1 MCSIIGFVDKRPRN
15 VAEAMTMLTQT
26 RHRGPD
32 AVGLYVDGK
41 IAQGKGLSQLSMLP
55 RIGRICLGH
64 ARLEIVGG
72 ALGLQPATSCK
83 DELALIHNGEIYN
96 YRELRPLLEDHHFTT
111 ESDSEVLL
119 HLIEDLYEGDLAQ
132 AVRQAM
138 PLLDGMYAFA
148 VTNGESVVLARD
160 PVGKKPVYYIEGF
173 PFYFASESKALK
185 GFGREVERLDP
196 GQILVVD
203 KGRIKV
209 QEGYQ
214 IEESPIRLTH
224 MEAAIRE
231 YGIVF
236 DRAIDKRIAG
246 LDEAAVLFSGGVDST
261 LIAKAIHN
269 RGLKVTGYCVG
280 VRDAFDIQNA
290 LRSADEMGIELRTTY
305 LTEEIVEDVLPAV
318 IEAIELNGMVQVE
331 AAVPMYLAAK
341 MASEDGHKIM
351 FSGQAADELFG
362 GYSWYDQVVADQ
374 GHLTLHRR
382 MWEDIYKLYVDT
394 LEREDRMTMA
404 HSLEL
409 RCPFLDR
416 DVIRTAM
423 QISPRLK
430 IKAPEDPMR
439 KWVHREFALRQGVP
453 RFIAYGEKVRAQDG
467 SAVPLIIQSLAEKYF
482 AGRSIPEISVADYGS
497 NYRYLKEDYGTPAM
511 AAFLFEITQGHH
523 IHVFDGAGEAGYTP
537 S

>member
-15 VAEAMTMLTQT
+15 VAEAMTMLTKT

-41 IAQGKGLSQLSMLP
+41 IAHGEGLSQVSMLP
-55 RIGRICLGH
+55 RTGMICLGH

-72 ALGLQPATSCK
+72 ALGMQPVTSCNRG
-83 DELALIHNGEIYN
+83 LALIHNGEIYN
-96 YRELRPLLEDHHFTT
+96 YRELRQLLEDHRFAT

-119 HLIEDLYEGDLAQ
+119 HLVEDFYDGDLAG
-132 AVRQAM
+132 AVKQSM

-148 VTNGESVVLARD
+148 VTDGETVVLARD

-196 GQILVVD
+196 GHILVID
-203 KGRIKV
+203 KRRIEV

-214 IEESPIRLTH
+214 IEQSPIRLTQ

-246 LDEAAVLFSGGVDST
+246 LSEAAVLFSGGVDST

-290 LRSADEMGIELRTTY
+290 LRSAREMGIELRTTY

-341 MASEDGHKIM
+341 MASEDGHKVM

-362 GYSWYDQVVADQ
+362 GYSWYGQVVAEQ
-374 GHLTLHRR
+374 GHLTLHKR
-382 MWEDIYKLYVDT
+382 MWEDIHKLYIDT

-409 RCPFLDR
+409 RAPFLDR
-416 DVIRTAM
+416 DVIRKAM

-430 IKAPEDPMR
+430 IEGPEDPMR

-453 RFIAYGEKVRAQDG
+453 RFIAYGDKVRAQDG
-467 SAVPLIIQSLAEKYF
+467 SAIPRIIQSLAEKHF

-497 NYRYLKEDYGTPAM
+497 NYRYLEEDYGTPAM
-511 AAFLFEITQGHH
+511 AAFLFEITRGHH
-523 IHVFDGAGEAGYTP
+523 IHVFDGAEKEEPTL

>member
-1 MCSIIGFVDKRPRN
+1 
-15 VAEAMTMLTQT
+15 MLTQT

-32 AVGLYVDGK
+32 AVGLYIDGK
-41 IAQGKGLSQLSMLP
+41 IAQGKGLSQVSMLP
-55 RIGRICLGH
+55 QSGKTCLGH

-72 ALGLQPATSCK
+72 ALGLQPVTSCN

-96 YRELRPLLEDHHFTT
+96 HRELRPLLADHHFTT

-119 HLIEDLYEGDLAQ
+119 HLIEDFYEGDLAQ
-132 AVRQAM
+132 AVREAM

-148 VTNGESVVLARD
+148 VTDGQSVVLARD
-160 PVGKKPVYYIEGF
+160 PIGKKPVYYIEGF

-185 GFGREVERLDP
+185 GFGREVERLNP
-196 GQILVVD
+196 GHILVVNN
-203 KGRIKV
+203 GRLHV

-214 IEESPIRLTH
+214 IEQSPLRLTR

-231 YGIVF
+231 YGTVF

-246 LDEAAVLFSGGVDST
+246 VEEAAVLFSGGVDST

-305 LTEEIVEDVLPAV
+305 LTEEIVEEVLPAV

-362 GYSWYDQVVADQ
+362 GYSWYAQVVAEQ
-374 GHLTLHRR
+374 GHLTLHKR
-382 MWEDIYKLYVDT
+382 MWEDIHNLYLDT

-423 QISPRLK
+423 QISPHLK
-430 IKAPEDPMR
+430 IKTPEDPMR

-453 RFIAYGEKVRAQDG
+453 KFIAYGEKVRAQDG
-467 SAVPLIIQSLAEKYF
+467 SAVPAIIQSLAERYF

-497 NYRYLKEDYGTPAM
+497 NYRYVKEEYGTPAM
-511 AAFLFEITQGHH
+511 AAFLFEITRGHH
-523 IHVFDGAGEAGYTP
+523 IHIFDGAGDEGSIP